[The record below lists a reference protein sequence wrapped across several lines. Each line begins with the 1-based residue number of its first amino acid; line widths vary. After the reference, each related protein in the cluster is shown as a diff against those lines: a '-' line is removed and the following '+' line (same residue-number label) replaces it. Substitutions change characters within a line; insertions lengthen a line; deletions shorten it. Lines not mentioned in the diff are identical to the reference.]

1 MCYKPEIKFMVIG
14 SPTVPMSKWD
24 QRGYFMIGVGNWF
37 VGGGGGGWVK
47 GRDCIEG
54 MGARE

>member
-1 MCYKPEIKFMVIG
+1 MHEIKFMVIG

-24 QRGYFMIGVGNWF
+24 QRGYFMIGVGIWF
-37 VGGGGGGWVK
+37 VGGDGWVI